1 MPNVIIGVQ
10 PYMQRH
16 PQLVEGLI
24 AATLEG
30 GRAVKGSQA
39 ALDRGAEVSD
49 QVYQEKETG
58 KAYWLK
64 YYAGVTTRDKQ
75 GLSVELGGSKVNDW
89 GDNVV
94 LFGLQPGY
102 ANAFEA
108 TYTTFGKIVHDQY
121 PTDVPSFPAA
131 SSVVNTS
138 YLRHALAAHAA
149 PVEPKVEIASYT
161 QVTSSNDAV
170 QLGHRSW
177 QIQFDT
183 GRDSF
188 RPEASSQLTEL
199 MQGLIVAGATAVE
212 IHGHT
217 DNQGSREANQAL
229 SERRAFAVRAWLQ
242 QHAPENFPESRFRVF
257 AHGSE
262 QPRVPNDSEA
272 GRSQNRRVEIVLLS
286 R

>member
-1 MPNVIIGVQ
+1 M
-10 PYMQRH
+10 
-16 PQLVEGLI
+16 VE
-24 AATLEG
+24 T
-30 GRAVKGSQA
+30 
-39 ALDRGAEVSD
+39 
-49 QVYQEKETG
+49 
-58 KAYWLK
+58 
-64 YYAGVTTRDKQ
+64 
-75 GLSVELGGSKVNDW
+75 
-89 GDNVV
+89 
-94 LFGLQPGY
+94 
-102 ANAFEA
+102 
-108 TYTTFGKIVHDQY
+108 
-121 PTDVPSFPAA
+121 
-131 SSVVNTS
+131 
-138 YLRHALAAHAA
+138 
-149 PVEPKVEIASYT
+149 ASYT
-161 QVTSSNDAV
+161 QVTSGDSAV

-199 MQGLIVAGATAVE
+199 MQGLIVAGAAAVE